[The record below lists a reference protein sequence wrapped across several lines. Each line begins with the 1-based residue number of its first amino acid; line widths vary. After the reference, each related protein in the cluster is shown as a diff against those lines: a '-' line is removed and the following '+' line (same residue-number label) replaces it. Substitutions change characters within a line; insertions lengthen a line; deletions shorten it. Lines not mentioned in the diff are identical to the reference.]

1 MKKKSSLILKQNI
14 MIVFNMLII
23 IIIIIIIIIKTL
35 FQDKIKYRTNL
46 PCSPQIF
53 TNYTNKQNIIAN
65 DIET

>member
-14 MIVFNMLII
+14 MIVFNML
-23 IIIIIIIIIKTL
+23 IIIIIIIKTL